1 MAKRMEE
8 SSNQWSLKKKDG
20 TLLCAACYAPESEP
34 AAGCEWCS
42 HRVSLRAGAAALR
55 DVERLREALSG
66 ILGIGKRDM
75 TNPKYD
81 GYFDD
86 AKEALA
92 ATDRNQQ
99 KEAEDATR

>member
-1 MAKRMEE
+1 MSNEE
-8 SSNQWSLKKKDG
+8 PLKCGTFKD
-20 TLLCAACYAPESEP
+20 AEP
-34 AAGCEWCS
+34 LGPVV
-42 HRVSLRAGAAALR
+42 RVGRDLWKQIREERAAALR